1 MVKLILLDAARLKPE
16 LLLPPMR
23 EGCAFG
29 GRKTSEAVRARATR
43 GKTGQDRCIFA
54 TLLCEAWQE

>member
-1 MVKLILLDAARLKPE
+1 MVKLILLDAARLKPD

-29 GRKTSEAVRARATR
+29 GRKTSEAARAPALR
-43 GKTGQDRCIFA
+43 GKTARFRCIFA
-54 TLLCEAWQE
+54 TVLCEAWQE